1 MFIVQ
6 VRDDVIL
13 QLELALQVVYVLFQ
27 LLLLFATLLS
37 EFVPFILVLALFPAR
52 PVHVRFGPTGRGS
65 CPAAAPPRGKKG
77 LLPGP

>member
-37 EFVPFILVLALFPAR
+37 ELVPFVLVLALFPAR
-52 PVHVRFGPTGRGS
+52 PVHVRFGPTL
-65 CPAAAPPRGKKG
+65 C
-77 LLPGP
+77 